1 MANAVSPSSPTRQ
14 HRMTVQDQS
23 ETITF
28 LKATG
33 LGLSVETV
41 STHISVVVL
50 GGDRALK
57 LKRAVRFPYLDFST
71 AERRLAACQAE
82 LRLNRRTAPNL
93 YLGVRRITRETD
105 GRLALDGA
113 GCLVDAVVEMRRFA
127 QEALFDNM
135 ARRGA
140 LTPTLITDLARRIA
154 AFHRDALVSFDHGG
168 ANGIAAVLKIN
179 DEALRAT
186 SLVSAEHAEVFA
198 EAFRHGFERHADL
211 LEARRKAGK
220 VRRCHGDLILR
231 NICLLDGA
239 PTLFDCIEFD
249 DALATI
255 DVLYDVA
262 FLLMDLWHR
271 DQRDLAN
278 LLFNRYLDECEETDG
293 VGLVPFFMAIRA
305 AVRAHVTAAQA
316 ADASSAAA
324 APLLAEAQAYS
335 DLARSLL
342 RGAGPKLLAIGGL
355 SGSGKSTVAALV
367 APHLGAAPGARI
379 LNTDRIRKRLH
390 GVSAETRLPESAY
403 RPELSEM
410 VYATMRQEAA
420 QALAAGCG
428 VVVDAVFDRPAER
441 AAIESVA
448 TDAGCGFQG
457 MWLEAPMA
465 TLLSRVN
472 ARGNDPSDATAD
484 VLLAQVRRDCGEIGW
499 QRLAAQ
505 ADPAVMRGTLLASLG
520 LTL

>member
-1 MANAVSPSSPTRQ
+1 MDLADFRRLTGSPRCAETLSRRAQPPLARCLPTAL
-14 HRMTVQDQS
+14 TC
-23 ETITF
+23 
-28 LKATG
+28 KAK
-33 LGLSVETV
+33 LR
-41 STHISVVVL
+41 
-50 GGDRALK
+50 GDRVLK
-57 LKRAVRFPYLDFST
+57 LKRAVCLPYLDFST

-140 LTPTLITDLARRIA
+140 LTPALMTDLARRIA
-154 AFHRDALVSFDHGG
+154 SFHRDAVVSFDQGG
-168 ANGIAAVLKIN
+168 AAGIAAVLKIN
-179 DEALRAT
+179 DQALRAT
-186 SLVSAEHAEVFA
+186 SLVSAEAAEAFA
-198 EAFRHGFERHADL
+198 EAFRRSFERHSDL
-211 LEARRKAGK
+211 LEVRRKAGK

-262 FLLMDLWHR
+262 FLLMDLWHQ

-278 LLFNRYLDECEETDG
+278 LAFNRYLDECEETDG

-305 AVRAHVTAAQA
+305 AVRAHVTATQA
-316 ADASSAAA
+316 ADASSTAA
-324 APLLAEAQAYS
+324 APLLAEAQAYF
-335 DLARSLL
+335 DLALSLL
-342 RGAGPKLLAIGGL
+342 RGASPKLLAIGGL

-379 LNTDRIRKRLH
+379 LNSDRIRKRLH

-403 RPELSEM
+403 
-410 VYATMRQEAA
+410 
-420 QALAAGCG
+420 
-428 VVVDAVFDRPAER
+428 
-441 AAIESVA
+441 
-448 TDAGCGFQG
+448 
-457 MWLEAPMA
+457 
-465 TLLSRVN
+465 
-472 ARGNDPSDATAD
+472 
-484 VLLAQVRRDCGEIGW
+484 
-499 QRLAAQ
+499 
-505 ADPAVMRGTLLASLG
+505 
-520 LTL
+520 

>member
-71 AERRLAACQAE
+71 AERRLAACHAE

-105 GRLALDGA
+105 GRLALDGT

-140 LTPTLITDLARRIA
+140 LTPTLVTDLARRIA
-154 AFHRDALVSFDHGG
+154 AFHRDAVVSFDHGG
-168 ANGIAAVLKIN
+168 ATGVAAVLKIN

-211 LEARRKAGK
+211 LEARRRAGK

-239 PTLFDCIEFD
+239 PTLFD
-249 DALATI
+249 
-255 DVLYDVA
+255 
-262 FLLMDLWHR
+262 
-271 DQRDLAN
+271 
-278 LLFNRYLDECEETDG
+278 
-293 VGLVPFFMAIRA
+293 
-305 AVRAHVTAAQA
+305 
-316 ADASSAAA
+316 
-324 APLLAEAQAYS
+324 
-335 DLARSLL
+335 
-342 RGAGPKLLAIGGL
+342 
-355 SGSGKSTVAALV
+355 
-367 APHLGAAPGARI
+367 
-379 LNTDRIRKRLH
+379 
-390 GVSAETRLPESAY
+390 
-403 RPELSEM
+403 
-410 VYATMRQEAA
+410 
-420 QALAAGCG
+420 
-428 VVVDAVFDRPAER
+428 
-441 AAIESVA
+441 
-448 TDAGCGFQG
+448 
-457 MWLEAPMA
+457 
-465 TLLSRVN
+465 
-472 ARGNDPSDATAD
+472 
-484 VLLAQVRRDCGEIGW
+484 
-499 QRLAAQ
+499 
-505 ADPAVMRGTLLASLG
+505 
-520 LTL
+520 

>member
-1 MANAVSPSSPTRQ
+1 
-14 HRMTVQDQS
+14 MTVQDQS

-71 AERRLAACQAE
+71 AEHRLAACQAE

-135 ARRGA
+135 AQRGA

-154 AFHRDALVSFDHGG
+154 AFHRDAVVSFDHGG
-168 ANGIAAVLKIN
+168 ADGIAAVLKIN
-179 DEALRAT
+179 DQALRTT
-186 SLVSAEHAEVFA
+186 SLVSAEAAEAFA
-198 EAFRHGFERHADL
+198 EAFRRGFERHADL
-211 LEARRKAGK
+211 LEARCKAGK

-249 DALATI
+249 EALATI

-278 LLFNRYLDECEETDG
+278 LVFNRYLDECEETDG
-293 VGLVPFFMAIRA
+293 LGLVPFFMAIRA
-305 AVRAHVTAAQA
+305 AVRAHVTAAQT

-324 APLLAEAQAYS
+324 APLLAEAQAYF
-335 DLARSLL
+335 DLALSLL
-342 RGAGPKLLAIGGL
+342 CDAGPRLLAIGGL

-379 LNTDRIRKRLH
+379 LNSDRIRKRLH

-403 RPELSEM
+403 RPELSKT

-428 VVVDAVFDRPAER
+428 VIVDAVFDRPDER

-448 TDAGCGFQG
+448 TETGGCGFQG
-457 MWLEAPMA
+457 IWLEAPMA

-472 ARGNDPSDATAD
+472 ARRNDPSDATAD
-484 VLLAQVRRDCGEIGW
+484 VVLAQVRHDCGEIAW
-499 QRLAAQ
+499 QRLEAQ
-505 ADPAVMRGTLLASLG
+505 ADPAVMRDAIFASLG

>member
-1 MANAVSPSSPTRQ
+1 
-14 HRMTVQDQS
+14 MTAQDQS

-28 LKATG
+28 LKATD

-50 GGDRALK
+50 GDDRALK
-57 LKRAVRFPYLDFST
+57 LKRAVCLPYLDFST

-140 LTPTLITDLARRIA
+140 LTPTLMTDLARRIA
-154 AFHRDALVSFDHGG
+154 AFHRDAVVSFDQGG
-168 ANGIAAVLKIN
+168 AAGIAAVLKIN
-179 DEALRAT
+179 DQALRAT
-186 SLVSAEHAEVFA
+186 SLVSAEAVETFA
-198 EAFRHGFERHADL
+198 EAFRRSFERHADL
-211 LEARRKAGK
+211 LEVRRKAGK

-262 FLLMDLWHR
+262 FLLMDLWHQ

-278 LLFNRYLDECEETDG
+278 LAFNRYLDECEEIDG

-305 AVRAHVTAAQA
+305 AVRAHVTATQA

-324 APLLAEAQAYS
+324 APLLAEAQAYF

-342 RGAGPKLLAIGGL
+342 RGASPKLLAIGGL

-379 LNTDRIRKRLH
+379 LNSDRIRKRLH

-403 RPELSEM
+403 RPELSET

-428 VVVDAVFDRPAER
+428 VIVDAVFDRPDER
-441 AAIESVA
+441 TSIEAVA
-448 TDAGCGFQG
+448 SEAGVPFQG
-457 MWLEAPMA
+457 IWLEAPTA
-465 TLLSRVN
+465 TLLSRISG
-472 ARGNDPSDATAD
+472 RRNDPSDATAN
-484 VLLAQVRRDCGEIGW
+484 VLLAQVQRDGGQISWRR
-499 QRLAAQ
+499 LNAQ
-505 ADPAVMRGTLLASLG
+505 ADPAATRDAILASLSPPPG
-520 LTL
+520 CG

>member
-154 AFHRDALVSFDHGG
+154 AFHRDAVVSFDHGG

-179 DEALRAT
+179 DQALRAT
-186 SLVSAEHAEVFA
+186 SLVSAEAAEAFA

-262 FLLMDLWHR
+262 FLLMDLWGR

-278 LLFNRYLDECEETDG
+278 LVFNRYLDECEETDG

-379 LNTDRIRKRLH
+379 LNSDRIRKRLH

-420 QALAAGCG
+420 QALAAGCS
-428 VVVDAVFDRPAER
+428 VIVDAVFDRPAER

-448 TDAGCGFQG
+448 TDAGCAFQG

-472 ARGNDPSDATAD
+472 ARRNDPSDATAD
-484 VLLAQVRRDCGEIGW
+484 VLLAQVCRDCGEITW
-499 QRLAAQ
+499 RRLEGK
-505 ADPAVMRGTLLASLG
+505 ADLAVTRDALLASLG
-520 LTL
+520 LAL